1 MKRRRHRWSTIERDL
16 RAGKGPLIAGV
27 DEVGRGPLAGPVVA
41 CAVIM
46 PPDQRAIRGVDDS
59 KRLTA
64 RMRVE
69 LAARIRDR
77 AISLAVGAAS
87 VREIDRLNIYHAST
101 LAMRRALA
109 RLRTPPDHVL
119 VDGRAIRSLAVPHTA
134 VVHGDARCFSIACAS
149 IVAKVTRDRLMC
161 ALAEKYPAYRWERNA
176 GYATR
181 DHINGL
187 AAGGITPHHR
197 KTFFRVSQLVLD
209 LDAPGG
215 IDPASLEIML
225 SDVAIPAV
233 PADVGCADLPADNA
247 FDGDID
253 GLADDFSDAAEDA
266 GLDEDSFDDAPR
278 PAGIASPSTPST
290 STERV
295 ADRSATPASPGEPR
309 RPDRAAPDPRANP

>member
-16 RAGKGPLIAGV
+16 RVGAGPLIAGV

-69 LAARIRDR
+69 LATRIRDR
-77 AISLAVGAAS
+77 AIAFAVGAAS

-109 RLRTPPDHVL
+109 RLRTSPDHVL
-119 VDGRAIRSLAVPHTA
+119 VDGRAIRTLAVPHTA
-134 VVHGDARCFSIACAS
+134 VVHGDSRCFSIACAS

-187 AAGGITPHHR
+187 AASGITPHHR
-197 KTFFRVSQLVLD
+197 RTFFRVSQLALD

-215 IDPASLEIML
+215 FDPASLEIVL
-225 SDVAIPAV
+225 SDSVTYEV
-233 PADVGCADLPADNA
+233 PPDVGCVASASELDALDGPGENDA
-247 FDGDID
+247 FDG
-253 GLADDFSDAAEDA
+253 ADEDAAI
-266 GLDEDSFDDAPR
+266 DEPLLADAPR
-278 PAGIASPSTPST
+278 EPGIA
-290 STERV
+290 
-295 ADRSATPASPGEPR
+295 D
-309 RPDRAAPDPRANP
+309 RPDVTTASEPSHRGREGPDRRANQ